1 MGPVRWYSLKG
12 VGKEAQ
18 AFNGVGKEAWVLKP
32 KDQDS
37 NPISTTTSWARIL
50 ASLHLS
56 FHTCKMEQ

>member
-12 VGKEAQ
+12 VGKEAW
-18 AFNGVGKEAWVLKP
+18 ALKP